1 MRTDR
6 PETAGGGMRI
16 GSGRSASSSRGS
28 SKAVVKK
35 AIKTAKKAKPLAE
48 PKSAV
53 KVLPRKTAPKS
64 GLDTRG
70 AKLTPAQQKERAQ
83 ELRWDKQERAYERSM
98 ENQYQGSFTGKD
110 NKFFTG
116 KPGKANVK
124 KTEAI
129 KKAAGKRLPVKVN
142 SATRNGRKR
151 STVEDW

>member
-1 MRTDR
+1 MKIRGESGSMPAR
-6 PETAGGGMRI
+6 MGGRA
-16 GSGRSASSSRGS
+16 SAVRGGKS
-28 SKAVVKK
+28 AKKDVKV
-35 AIKTAKKAKPLAE
+35 ALKTAKKSKPLAE

-64 GLDTRG
+64 GLEGRG
-70 AKLTPAQQKERAQ
+70 TKLSPAKQKERAQ
-83 ELRWDKQERAYERSM
+83 QLRFDKQERNYERSM
-98 ENQYQGSFTGKD
+98 ENQYQGSYTGKD
-110 NKFFTG
+110 NKFFSG